1 MFTKTKTITL
11 ILRRKRQNIL
21 KTDTH
26 KKFLLRRKPN
36 LTYLKQTLKRRIFLI
51 SRILEH
57 DMCCNLPQGRNSH
70 VLKVTHGAN
79 KNGACV
85 LARQAIHYFWA
96 AQQQRILS
104 QEIEQKRQE
113 QNGPGQNGERYQSH
127 IERHLFRFRYLWL
140 VPYFDIW
147 WYVHSRSQYITFYS
161 MPRVSN

>member
-1 MFTKTKTITL
+1 
-11 ILRRKRQNIL
+11 
-21 KTDTH
+21 
-26 KKFLLRRKPN
+26 
-36 LTYLKQTLKRRIFLI
+36 
-51 SRILEH
+51 
-57 DMCCNLPQGRNSH
+57 MCCNLPQGRNSH
-70 VLKVTHGAN
+70 VLRVTHGAN

-140 VPYFDIW
+140 VPYFDLG
-147 WYVHSRSQYITFYS
+147 WYNHSRDHILCNAASQIDIKSFSQCRSHRGLRLELESIFSSFQLRCRRGQPTANGMRKGAS
-161 MPRVSN
+161 RSLSTTLGRSKTL